1 MAYRKDQWTASFE
14 GQLSILR
21 PHLTPRVLTTMSLA
35 AWQQFG
41 TKDADPIQAARDW
54 SKSLDEP
61 SSKHIAKP
69 ASPRGP

>member
-21 PHLTPRVLTTMSLA
+21 PHLTPRLLTTMSLA

-41 TKDADPIQAARDW
+41 IKDMDPIEAAREW
-54 SKSLDEP
+54 SKSLD
-61 SSKHIAKP
+61 KP
-69 ASPRGP
+69 ASPKR